1 MIAPST
7 HDRRAE
13 ILAAALQCFLDR
25 GYAAT
30 SIADIRRVSG
40 ASTGS
45 IYHFFANKAALALA
59 LLNKAVAGWS
69 AASSAALD
77 PTATAEQAI
86 RSSVFG
92 LVLWGQANP
101 QLVRFMDEVR
111 TLSTTDTDFLVL
123 RRALDEG
130 LRAGEARYVEFL
142 GRGEVRPIPWLVA
155 RALMLGPAYDYLLMS
170 ASAGVTID
178 TAAHILADAAWSSVR
193 PA

>member
-1 MIAPST
+1 MAKPPT
-7 HDRRAE
+7 NDRRAE

-59 LLNKAVAGWS
+59 LLNEAVAGWS

-77 PTATAEQAI
+77 PSATAEQAI
-86 RSSVFG
+86 RSSVAGF
-92 LVLWGQANP
+92 VLWGQANP

-111 TLSTTDTDFLVL
+111 TLSTTDADFSVL
-123 RRALDEG
+123 RRALDDG
-130 LRAGEARYVEFL
+130 LRAGEARYAEFL
-142 GRGEVRPIPWLVA
+142 RRGEVRPIPWLVA
-155 RALMLGPAYDYLLMS
+155 RALMLGPAYDYLRMS
-170 ASAGVTID
+170 ALAGVTVD
-178 TAAHILADAAWSSVR
+178 DAARLLADAAWASVR